1 MIIVIDS
8 GAIDG
13 LDGYSVR
20 VEVDAGRGLPSFHIV
35 GLPNAAVRESR
46 ERVLAAMRQQNLPRP
61 AGRVIVNLAPA
72 DVRKEGAAVEL
83 AIALAVGLQGADR
96 ACCEELKGAAVL
108 GELSLSGRVEPV
120 RGLLAMLQALAQA
133 GCKKFIVPACQ
144 VAEARLVPGVLVAG
158 AYSLGTAWSWVTGRS
173 VVPWREGGQQF
184 VAGSKIRQAKSL
196 TMILATTPP
205 HLVRLAEIVAA
216 GRHNLLLVGP
226 PGGGKTRL
234 SRVVAALQPPLTAD
248 EALDVLRIHGVV
260 QAGEGVTA
268 SPERPF
274 RAPHHTVT
282 RSGLVGGGNAMQP
295 GEISLA
301 HHGILFLDEINEFQ
315 TGVLET
321 LREPLEEG
329 RLCIVRGRGARTWP
343 AQFQLVAAM
352 NPCRCGWLGSRV
364 RACQCREHE
373 LDRYRSRLSGPLL
386 DRIDCFAEVVDTNIH
401 LGSGLPETVDDGS
414 WSLVLD
420 RVAAA
425 HDRLRGCGD
434 DLACLRSIMTGEAM
448 QLLDEVRH
456 AWGMTIRSLLRCA
469 RVARTIAALEQRES
483 VERKDVVEAMTWRRE
498 AVLQTTKDGF

>member
-13 LDGYSVR
+13 LEGYRVR

-83 AIALAVGLQGADR
+83 AIALAVGLQGADQT
-96 ACCEELKGAAVL
+96 CCEALKGAAVL

-120 RGLLAMLQALAQA
+120 RGLLAMVQALAQS

-144 VAEARLVPGVLVAG
+144 VTEARLVPGVLVAG
-158 AYSLGTAWSWVTGRS
+158 AYSLDTAWSWVLGRS
-173 VVPWREGGQQF
+173 AVSWREGGQQF
-184 VAGSKIRQAKSL
+184 VPGSRTHQAKSVAA
-196 TMILATTPP
+196 TLAATPP

-234 SRVVAALQPPLTAD
+234 CRAIAALQPPMTAE

-260 QAGEGVTA
+260 QAGNGMRTA
-268 SPERPF
+268 PERPF

-329 RLCIVRGRGARTWP
+329 RLCIVRGGGARNWP
-343 AQFQLVAAM
+343 ARFQLVAAM

-364 RACQCREHE
+364 RACQCREHD
-373 LDRYRSRLSGPLL
+373 LSRYRSRLSGPLL

-401 LGSGLPETVDDGS
+401 LGGGLTEVVDVER
-414 WSLVLD
+414 WNLVLD
-420 RVAAA
+420 QVGAA
-425 HDRLRGCGD
+425 HHRLRGCGD
-434 DLACLRSIMTGEAM
+434 DLASLRSIMTGEAM
-448 QLLDEVRH
+448 QLLDEVRN

-469 RVARTIAALEQRES
+469 RVSRTIAALDQRMR
-483 VERKDVVEAMTWRRE
+483 VEREDVVEAVTWRRE